1 MITVFTTAKPYVG
14 QMKTNQINAIKS
26 WKQLRQDIKILLF
39 GQGEGYAE
47 VARELDLVWVERVAT
62 SDSGMPL
69 VNGIFELAKSQCL
82 YSTRMY
88 IICDI
93 LLTGNLSS
101 IFTRYDWY
109 SANAICCFDNDLEL
123 ERHFFPVIDRLEKIV

>member
-1 MITVFTTAKPYVG
+1 MITIFTTAKPYVG

-62 SDSGMPL
+62 SDSGTSL
-69 VNGIFELAKSQCL
+69 VNGMFELAKRQGL

-88 IICDI
+88 INCDI
-93 LLTGNLSS
+93 VLTGNLSS
-101 IFTRYDWY
+101 IFARYDWY
-109 SANAICCFDNDLEL
+109 SANAMGCFDKDLEL
-123 ERHFFPVIDRLEKIV
+123 ERHFGSVIDRLEKIV